1 MGKGNVMTNLLLRLF
16 VRDHQDPKQ
25 LRVRSKV
32 GKLSGVVGILCNLV
46 LFALKLVVGTIS
58 GSVAITADAMNNLSD
73 ATSSVVTLI
82 GFKLAEKPADEHHPY
97 GHARYEYLSGLAVAG
112 MILIIG
118 FELGKTSV
126 EKILAPTPVAFSVPV
141 AVVLIASILVKL
153 WMSLFNRKLGKLIGS
168 TALQATAADS
178 RNDAIST
185 TAVLVAT
192 LIELFTSWQIDG
204 FMGLIVAAFILYSG
218 INLARETIS
227 PLLGES
233 ASTELR
239 ELIISVLE
247 DHPEVLGYH
256 DLMVHDYGPGQ
267 RFASM
272 HVEMDQQADPLECH
286 ELIDNLERECLK
298 LHQVHLVLHYDPV
311 VTGDEEQD
319 RLRGVV
325 EDILHQEDSR
335 ISIHDFRMVRG
346 KGHTNL
352 IFDAA
357 LPPECM
363 KDKKDIKRRLDEAL
377 NALGET
383 TYYTVVTFD
392 LGVFN

>member
-1 MGKGNVMTNLLLRLF
+1 MTNLLLRLF
-16 VRDHQDPKQ
+16 VRGYQDPKQ
-25 LRVRSKV
+25 PRVRSAV
-32 GKLSGVVGILCNLV
+32 GKLSGIVGILCNVV
-46 LFALKLVVGTIS
+46 LFAFKLAVGAIS

-126 EKILAPTPVAFSVPV
+126 EKIIAPTPVEFSIPV
-141 AVVLIASILVKL
+141 AAVLIGSIAIKL
-153 WMSLFNRKLGKLIGS
+153 WMSFFNGQLGSYIGS
-168 TALQATAADS
+168 TALQATATDS
-178 RNDAIST
+178 RNDVIAT
-185 TAVLVAT
+185 AAVLAAA
-192 LIELFTSWQIDG
+192 LIEALTSWQIDG
-204 FMGLIVAAFILYSG
+204 FMGLAVAAFILYSG
-218 INLARETIS
+218 INLAKETIS
-227 PLLGES
+227 PLLGEN

-286 ELIDNLERECLK
+286 ELIDNLERECYK
-298 LHQVHLVLHYDPV
+298 LHRVHLVLHYDPV
-311 VTGDEEQD
+311 VMGDAEQD
-319 RLRGVV
+319 RIHSVV
-325 EDILHQEDSR
+325 ADTLKEMDER
-335 ISIHDFRMVRG
+335 ISVHDFRMVRG

-357 LPPECM
+357 LPPELM
-363 KDKKDIKRRLDEAL
+363 KDKKDIKRRLDESL
-377 NALGET
+377 NAREET
-383 TYYTVVTFD
+383 TYYTVITFD
-392 LGVFN
+392 MDVFN

>member
-1 MGKGNVMTNLLLRLF
+1 MTNLLLRLF
-16 VRDHQDPKQ
+16 VRGYEDPKQ
-25 LRVRSKV
+25 PRVRSAV
-32 GKLSGVVGILCNLV
+32 GKLSGLVGILCNAL
-46 LFALKLVVGTIS
+46 LFAMKLAVGTIS
-58 GSVAITADAMNNLSD
+58 GSIAITADAMNNLSD

-118 FELGKTSV
+118 FELAKTSV
-126 EKILAPTPVAFSVPV
+126 EKIFTPTPVDFSIPV
-141 AVVLIASILVKL
+141 AVVLAASIGIKL
-153 WMSLFNRKLGKLIGS
+153 WLCLFNRDLGGHIGS
-168 TALQATAADS
+168 TALQATATDS

-185 TAVLVAT
+185 TAVLAAA
-192 LIELFTSWQIDG
+192 LIERFTTWQIDG
-204 FMGLIVAAFILYSG
+204 YMGFAVAIFILYSG
-218 INLARETIS
+218 VNLAKETIS

-239 ELIISVLE
+239 ELIVSVLE

-298 LHQVHLVLHYDPV
+298 KHRVHLVLHYDPV
-311 VTGDEEQD
+311 VIGDAEQD
-319 RLRGVV
+319 RIRSVV
-325 EDILHQEDSR
+325 EQILVEIDQR
-335 ISIHDFRMVRG
+335 ISVHDFRMVRG

-357 LPPECM
+357 LPPERM
-363 KDKKDIKRRLDEAL
+363 KEKKDIKRRLDEAL
-377 NALGET
+377 AAREET

-392 LGVFN
+392 MAVFN

>member
-1 MGKGNVMTNLLLRLF
+1 MTDLLLRIF

-25 LRVRSKV
+25 PRVRSAV
-32 GKLSGVVGILCNLV
+32 GKLSGIVGIICNIV
-46 LFALKLVVGTIS
+46 LFALKLAVGTIS

-118 FELGKTSV
+118 FELGKSSV
-126 EKILAPTPVAFSVPV
+126 EKILAPTAVEFSIPV
-141 AVVLIASILVKL
+141 AVVLVSSILVKL
-153 WMSLFNRKLGKLIGS
+153 WMSFFNRKLGNYISS
-168 TALQATAADS
+168 TTLQATAADS

-192 LIELFTSWQIDG
+192 LIELFTSWKIDG
-204 FMGLIVAAFILYSG
+204 YMGLAVAVFILYSG
-218 INLARETIS
+218 INLARDTIS
-227 PLLGES
+227 PLLGEN
-233 ASTELR
+233 ASPELR
-239 ELIISVLE
+239 ELIISVLA
-247 DHPEVLGYH
+247 DHPEILGYH
-256 DLMVHDYGPGQ
+256 DLMIHDYGPGQ

-272 HVEMDQQADPLECH
+272 HVEMDQKADPLECH

-298 LHQVHLVLHYDPV
+298 LHRVHLVLHYDPV
-311 VTGDEEQD
+311 VTGDQEQD
-319 RLRGVV
+319 RIRDVV
-325 EDILHQEDSR
+325 ESILKQEDTR
-335 ISIHDFRMVRG
+335 ITVHDFRMVRG

-352 IFDAA
+352 IFDVA
-357 LPPECM
+357 LPPERM
-363 KDKKDIKRRLDEAL
+363 KDKKNIKKRLDEAL
-377 NALGET
+377 NARGET